1 MLTSQPPQVLQREPG
16 CAKLMPTDILHRCLQ
31 SRSSLELAA
40 LLVQNCSTHCLT
52 FELWCLD
59 QTDLAHIIAQNSSFL
74 SLLSSYLQHVTTED
88 PCRPKDSKCYQLLS
102 HALTEQMFTFLNSL
116 IDVWIFR
123 KYIIIKVRSL
133 FFLKIFLCKT
143 LSIHKSSVNKP

>member
-1 MLTSQPPQVLQREPG
+1 
-16 CAKLMPTDILHRCLQ
+16 MPTDILHRCLQ

-88 PCRPKDSKCYQLLS
+88 PCRPKDIQKAVLQMLTKALLAELSSSVLQVDADVPLDLCVELLS
-102 HALTEQMFTFLNSL
+102 SL
-116 IDVWIFR
+116 IPVGAMASDLDKLIRDLPVLLENPETSDR
-123 KYIIIKVRSL
+123 
-133 FFLKIFLCKT
+133 
-143 LSIHKSSVNKP
+143 